1 MTQTS
6 CIIGTGR
13 KMGAATG
20 LAHNVQG
27 QQHSLLPAN
36 NARMP
41 AAAAGL
47 FLCITG
53 KMMDAYGQTRKN
65 IHGIWVTFPIGSFN
79 SYHRDSSGK
88 IGSSLYRA
96 CNHFLS

>member
-41 AAAAGL
+41 AAAEGL

-53 KMMDAYGQTRKN
+53 KVMDACLIFTIAIQAVK
-65 IHGIWVTFPIGSFN
+65 
-79 SYHRDSSGK
+79 
-88 IGSSLYRA
+88 
-96 CNHFLS
+96 

>member
-53 KMMDAYGQTRKN
+53 KVMDACGQTRK
-65 IHGIWVTFPIGSFN
+65 IPMGFGLL
-79 SYHRDSSGK
+79 
-88 IGSSLYRA
+88 SLLVRLIFTIA
-96 CNHFLS
+96 IQAVK

>member
-36 NARMP
+36 SARMP

-53 KMMDAYGQTRKN
+53 KVMDACGQTRK
-65 IHGIWVTFPIGSFN
+65 IPMEFGLL
-79 SYHRDSSGK
+79 
-88 IGSSLYRA
+88 SLLVRLIFTIA
-96 CNHFLS
+96 IQAVK